1 MSSVKMPR
9 RRRHHCWIPW
19 PVHTLTVQY
28 VGGRIESSAGSYG
41 DDPGAATRHSE
52 FGAGG
57 PLSRCE
63 GGTQPFADPVLFAFL
78 NAAEDDE
85 ETMAEDLQ
93 ASRQARRNLAD
104 LTAADRAAVEA
115 AIRRL
120 AEDSSQGD
128 YRKLR
133 ADRAGGFT

>member
-1 MSSVKMPR
+1 MAMTREQLHDILNSVPEDRFPDVK
-9 RRRHHCWIPW
+9 
-19 PVHTLTVQY
+19 
-28 VGGRIESSAGSYG
+28 
-41 DDPGAATRHSE
+41 AALE
-52 FGAGG
+52 
-57 PLSRCE
+57 
-63 GGTQPFADPVLFAFL
+63 PFADPVLLAFL

-93 ASRQARRNLAD
+93 ASRQARRDLAD

-120 AEDSSQGD
+120 ADDSSQGD
-128 YRKLR
+128 FRKLR